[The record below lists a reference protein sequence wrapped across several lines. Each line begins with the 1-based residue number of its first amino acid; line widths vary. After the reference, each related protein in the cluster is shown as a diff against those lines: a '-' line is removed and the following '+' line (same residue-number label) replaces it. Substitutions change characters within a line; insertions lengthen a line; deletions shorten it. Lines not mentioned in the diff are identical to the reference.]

1 MSDLEK
7 VQIKQMQ
14 AETKQAEKETER
26 LEEEIK
32 DLRSKKPYNC
42 HNFIWWRDLL
52 GIIAVAASLVYGVVN
67 FIDQNKEKNK
77 FLVTREVVTLVQQLS
92 GGSEQVQGNTAILLA
107 AYGEHVL
114 PNLLNALTVSD
125 SPGLLT
131 ALSLIAQKD
140 PECVSQPLIKRA
152 VSDIGGVLQGEEHKI
167 LSFKNY
173 IKTLGEL
180 GSLGDTEPTITTLKG
195 FQEKLDC
202 EHLKKQGNFTL
213 DILDRRVICEEIV
226 NAYEKIRPGT
236 CKK

>member
-7 VQIKQMQ
+7 IQMEQ
-14 AETKQAEKETER
+14 MRAETKKAEKETEK
-26 LEEEIK
+26 LGEEIK
-32 DLRSKKPYNC
+32 DLQSKKPYSYR
-42 HNFIWWRDLL
+42 NFIWWRDLV
-52 GIIAVAASLVYGVVN
+52 GIVAVVASLVYGVVN
-67 FIDQNKEKNK
+67 FIDQLKEKNR
-77 FLVTREVVTLVQQLS
+77 FQVTREVVTLVQQLS
-92 GGSEQVQGNTAILLA
+92 QGSEQVQGNTAILLA

-140 PECVSQPLIKRA
+140 PEAVSQPLIKRA
-152 VSDIGGVLQGEEHKI
+152 VSDIGGVLQGGEHKI
-167 LSFKNY
+167 ISFKNY
-173 IKTLGEL
+173 IKSLGEL
-180 GSLGDTEPTITTLKG
+180 GSLGDTKPTITSLKG

-213 DILDRRVICEEIV
+213 DILDRRAICEEIA
-226 NAYEKIRPGT
+226 NACEKIRPGA